1 MYAQII
7 IILFP
12 SLSGSL
18 YSSDYGIYENNE
30 IIKLVKRRKEI
41 ELKKKEREILFN
53 HIHKSRIDELL

>member
-41 ELKKKEREILFN
+41 ELKKERERNSVQSHTQIP
-53 HIHKSRIDELL
+53 HR